1 MSANTASAALTA
13 ILAKRITTMA
23 NFSARC
29 SQPSGHS
36 FLAVPL
42 GFIEYQPRLAEED
55 WANKR
60 ASRFTAGAAGFL
72 TLLAARRF
80 PPPPW
85 SVGEG
90 DVVAG
95 PRF

>member
-1 MSANTASAALTA
+1 
-13 ILAKRITTMA
+13 MA

-60 ASRFTAGAAGFL
+60 ASRFTTGAAGFL

-80 PPPPW
+80 PPPW
-85 SVGEG
+85 SVDELDACYIVRDQGG
-90 DVVAG
+90 T
-95 PRF
+95 RRIKNMSTN